1 MNIVNKI
8 SQLTKDNGAI
18 RDLRDLLTMQ
28 VFAMPAFEQFF
39 TTVANAHQGEKVG
52 WTGQMENVGWAQAKT
67 CNPNYRNLAQDFAE
81 KTWDLGRWAVPGK
94 WCADDF
100 EGTIAEYALKQG
112 TDIADLTG
120 TDIMDVIIYPA
131 LQEALIKMYHR
142 IVWFGDKS
150 ATNAS
155 ADGNVT
161 NGVDPTLLTPTDGLW
176 KRIFAV
182 AAANAGQRT
191 TIAANNQTTIAT
203 QKIELYKEGV
213 AIGIIEDI
221 LMNADTRIAGLP
233 NAAIYCTDSLAKA
246 LSRDMMKVYSSA
258 LTWEKI
264 ESGVE
269 GVELNGVRRTE
280 FEGVTLISTNMW
292 DRFIHEFENNGTK
305 LNLPHRAFYGSPSQ
319 LLVGT
324 PANQI
329 MSDLNIWYNE
339 DERVVKCYAEGKMGT
354 LIGQDELFHIAY

>member
-1 MNIVNKI
+1 MEILTKI

-18 RDLRDLLTMQ
+18 RDLRDLLKMQ

-39 TTVANAHQGEKVG
+39 TTVTNAHQGEKVG

-67 CNPNYRNLAQDFAE
+67 CNPTYRNLAQDFAE

-182 AAANAGQRT
+182 AAANASQRT
-191 TIAANNQTTIAT
+191 TIAANSKTTMAE
-203 QKIELYKEGV
+203 QKSELYKEGV
-213 AIGIIEDI
+213 AIGIIEEI
-221 LMNADTRIAGLP
+221 LMNADARIAGLP

-246 LSRDMMKVYSSA
+246 LSRDMMKVYSTA
-258 LTWEKI
+258 LTWEKV

-280 FEGVTLISTNMW
+280 FEGVTLISTSMW
-292 DRFIHEFENNGTK
+292 DRFIHEFENDGTT

-324 PANQI
+324 PADQI

-339 DERVVKCYAEGKMGT
+339 DERVVKCYAEGKLGT
-354 LIGQDELFHIAY
+354 LVGQDDLFHIAY

>member
-1 MNIVNKI
+1 MDIVNKI

-18 RDLRDLLTMQ
+18 RDLRELLTMQ

-52 WTGQMENVGWAQAKT
+52 WTGQMEDLGWAQAKT

-100 EGTIAEYALKQG
+100 ENTIAEYALKQG

-120 TDIMDVIIYPA
+120 TDIMDVVIYPA
-131 LQEALIKMYHR
+131 LQEALFKMYHR

-150 ATNAS
+150 ATNVS
-155 ADGNVT
+155 GSGNIT
-161 NGVDPTLLTPTDGLW
+161 NGVDTTLLTPTDGLW

-182 AAANAGQRT
+182 AAANASQRT
-191 TIAANNQTTIAT
+191 TVAANAETTMAK
-203 QKIELYKEGV
+203 QKSVLRAEGT
-213 AIGIIEDI
+213 AIDI
-221 LMNADTRIAGLP
+221 FENLLADADSRIAGLP
-233 NAAIYCTDSLAKA
+233 GSAVFCTDSLAKA
-246 LSRDMMKVYSSA
+246 LARDLRNKYNHA
-258 LTWEKI
+258 LTWEQI

-269 GVELNGVRRTE
+269 GVENSGLRTAE
-280 FEGVTLISTNMW
+280 FDGYTIISTDMW
-292 DRFIHEFENNGTK
+292 DRFIVEFENDGTK
-305 LNLPHRAFYGSPSQ
+305 LNLPHRAFYGSPTQ
-319 LLVGT
+319 LLVGI

-339 DERVVKCYAEGKMGT
+339 DERVVKCYAEGKIGT
-354 LIGQDELFHIAY
+354 MVGQDELFQIAY

>member
-1 MNIVNKI
+1 MDIVNKI
-8 SQLTKDNGAI
+8 SQLTKDNGAVK
-18 RDLRDLLTMQ
+18 DLRDLLKLA
-28 VFAMPAFEQFF
+28 VFELPAFEQFF
-39 TTVANAHQGEKVG
+39 TTVSNAQHGEKVG
-52 WTGQMENVGWAQAKT
+52 WTGQMENVGWKATKT
-67 CNPNYRNLAQDFAE
+67 CNPNYRNLSQDFAE

-112 TDIADLTG
+112 TDIADITG

-131 LQEALIKMYHR
+131 LQEALTKMYHR

-150 ATNAS
+150 ASNAS
-155 ADGNVT
+155 DSGSVT
-161 NGVDPTLLTPTDGLW
+161 NGVDVDLLTPTDGLW
-176 KRIFAV
+176 KRIFAI
-182 AAANAGQRT
+182 AAASANQRT
-191 TIAANNQTTIAT
+191 TIAANTQNTIAL
-203 QKIELYKEGV
+203 QKSELYKEGA
-213 AIGIIEDI
+213 AIEIIEDI

-246 LSRDMMKVYSSA
+246 LSRDMMKVYKNA

-269 GVELNGVRRTE
+269 GVELNGVRKTE

-354 LIGQDELFHIAY
+354 LIGQDELFHVAF

>member
-1 MNIVNKI
+1 
-8 SQLTKDNGAI
+8 
-18 RDLRDLLTMQ
+18 
-28 VFAMPAFEQFF
+28 
-39 TTVANAHQGEKVG
+39 
-52 WTGQMENVGWAQAKT
+52 
-67 CNPNYRNLAQDFAE
+67 
-81 KTWDLGRWAVPGK
+81 
-94 WCADDF
+94 
-100 EGTIAEYALKQG
+100 
-112 TDIADLTG
+112 
-120 TDIMDVIIYPA
+120 
-131 LQEALIKMYHR
+131 
-142 IVWFGDKS
+142 
-150 ATNAS
+150 
-155 ADGNVT
+155 
-161 NGVDPTLLTPTDGLW
+161 
-176 KRIFAV
+176 
-182 AAANAGQRT
+182 
-191 TIAANNQTTIAT
+191 
-203 QKIELYKEGV
+203 
-213 AIGIIEDI
+213 
-221 LMNADTRIAGLP
+221 MNADSRIAGLP

-329 MSDLNIWYNE
+329 MSDISIFYDQKSRTVHE
-339 DERVVKCYAEGKMGT
+339 YAEGRLGT

>member
-1 MNIVNKI
+1 MEILNKI

-18 RDLRDLLTMQ
+18 RDLRDLLVME
-28 VFAMPAFEQFF
+28 VFQMPAFEQFF
-39 TTVANAHQGEKVG
+39 TTVANAQQGEKLG
-52 WTGQMENVGWAQAKT
+52 WLGQMENIGWAADKT
-67 CNPNYRNLAQDFAE
+67 CNPIYRKLAQDFAE
-81 KTWDLGRWAVPGK
+81 KEWDLGRWSVPAE

-100 EGTIAEYALKQG
+100 MGTIAEYALKQG

-120 TDIMDVIIYPA
+120 TDIMDVVIYPA
-131 LQEALIKMYHR
+131 LQDAFFKMYHR

-150 ATNAS
+150 ANNVGSGGNIS
-155 ADGNVT
+155 A
-161 NGVDPTLLTPTDGLW
+161 GVDKTLFTMTDGLW
-176 KRIFAV
+176 KRLFAV

-191 TIAANNQTTIAT
+191 TIEANTESSASAQKSSLYAEGAAIA
-203 QKIELYKEGV
+203 IF
-213 AIGIIEDI
+213 EDI
-221 LMNADTRIAGLP
+221 IMNADSRIAGLP

-246 LSRDMMKVYSSA
+246 LSRDLMKVYKQQLS
-258 LTWEKI
+258 WQQV

-269 GVELNGVRRTE
+269 GATLNGVRTTE
-280 FEGVTLISTNMW
+280 FEGFKILSMDMW
-292 DRFIHEFENNGTK
+292 DRMILEFENNGTK

-329 MSDLNIWYNE
+329 MSDISIFYDQKSRTVHE
-339 DERVVKCYAEGKMGT
+339 YAEGRLGT